1 MDDFCNIYNL
11 WSLNELRTCYNN
23 PNKITCIDLMLT
35 NSPESF
41 YNSYAIETSLSDFL
55 QNHNNEDNF
64 RKQEPKIIHHRD

>member
-41 YNSYAIETSLSDFL
+41 YNSYAIETSLSDF
-55 QNHNNEDNF
+55 
-64 RKQEPKIIHHRD
+64 RKMTIAIMKTIFASKNQK

>member
-11 WSLNELRTCYNN
+11 WSLNELRTYYNN

-41 YNSYAIETSLSDFL
+41 YNSCAVETSLSDF
-55 QNHNNEDNF
+55 
-64 RKQEPKIIHHRD
+64 RKMTITIMKTIFVSKNQK

>member
-41 YNSYAIETSLSDFL
+41 YNSYAIETSLSDF
-55 QNHNNEDNF
+55 
-64 RKQEPKIIHHRD
+64 RKMTIAIMKTIFVSKNQK